1 MGWRRFLGAMARAYK
16 WFWARDWRGVVSS
29 LHIPFVARLLMLKVL
44 LIGRRGVVLCGVLS
58 VLAASGSR
66 VDAQG
71 PTAPVGAF
79 KGEPFSSSVEEMRA
93 ASAAVPVDGDFETQ
107 VLLEEG
113 LYRIADDGTLL
124 YRHRL
129 IFRVDG
135 KDAVEGWSEAS
146 MTWDPWYEKPAQI
159 HARVLQADG
168 RFLELDQKTITDA
181 PVKGEDSE
189 TYSSEHERRAPLP
202 GVSVGSIVE
211 EVEEVEEKTP
221 YFAAGGIY
229 RFRFKRGEPIAM
241 ERMIVDLP
249 SALPFKELRH
259 HLEGVTVVS
268 GDGSG
273 GRRHVVYEKAGI
285 GAAYNSDIDLSTND
299 PATPTMEFATGESWK
314 SVASAYAALAD
325 PQTVVEDAK
334 AILPADLPA
343 GRAERIEAIV
353 ARLHAEV
360 RYTGVEFGAAKLT
373 PQRPAEV
380 IKRHYGDCKDKAT
393 LLVAMLRAAGIPADL
408 ALLDTGPG
416 EDVEDSM
423 AGMNEFDHAIV
434 YVPAAG
440 SDPAVWIDATAQ
452 YYAPGSLPFDDEGRK
467 ALIIAPQT
475 SGLTLTPAPKPED
488 SVLLET
494 RVFTLA
500 EHGPAH
506 VVESSH
512 TKGIVDANYRSLYGA
527 ADTTKVHQDLENYA
541 HNAYLA
547 KDLIKVSHG
556 PADDLSKPFD
566 LTLEIGKAKRGTTA
580 LNEALVVLYPSMVTS
595 ALPRWFG
602 TTPPVIGPDTSATDK
617 ANLLRAQASRMP
629 SYSFRP
635 YLDERRVRILI
646 PDGYA
651 LRSVPPDKTTK
662 LGMATL
668 VEEYDA
674 SEKGVITADLK
685 FDTGPGTLT
694 AEQAVAMRDAVVE
707 LEKRE
712 YVGVYFDQV
721 GAKALADG
729 HIRAALD
736 ADRGLI
742 AAHPTEALPHVQ
754 LARALLEA
762 GIGSQAHVEARK
774 ATELDK
780 TSAVAFSTLGWTLEH
795 DSLGVRFGKGY
806 DLAGAVAAYKQS
818 IVLDPDDDEARFDLG
833 ILYEFNARGERYA
846 EDAQVAEAV
855 ATYKE
860 MIARTKDSNPGAAA
874 QYRDNMLYAL
884 LFEHKFAELDGEL
897 AKLPMN
903 NSHASLGIVS
913 ATAQKGAA
921 AGIAQADRGNIEA
934 GDRNKNLLAAGRL
947 LAQLRMYPEASAV
960 LQAGIGG
967 AGDNAPTTARQI
979 ELYKNLKP
987 ASLAPLPVSD
997 PARPVQAMVFD
1008 ELAGTITA
1016 KTITESLSHHA
1027 FSSEASLQMEVQKD
1041 LAGAGALSVAAEK
1054 NGMSLVVLLDLV
1066 AGNMTFT
1073 SSGDDVSGYTV
1084 LGKSPGSED
1093 SHYFVVRED
1102 GAYRLVA
1109 ESGDDIKMVG
1119 NEVIWA
1125 LGHHQEKMAKALL
1138 DWKRDLVHKGGGD
1151 DPFAGYLLPR
1161 FWTVG
1166 SSKPGADSPEAMRL
1180 AGISMLAGSMDAK
1193 PYVAEIVAAQEKA
1206 TGSEQEDLD
1215 LLLAEAAIGAEEPE
1229 LGLRAVKRLLDEEP
1243 DSEVA
1248 LGWAGQAYA
1257 LEGHPEAWEALLAP
1271 RIEKRPKD
1279 RELLDQQVRA
1289 YEMANDFAAARKTQQ
1304 EVLDSG
1310 KAESGDYNN
1319 FAWMGLFDN
1328 HLGEAELKAAQQSN
1342 MLSKNGSFADLHT
1355 TACVYAAEGK
1365 TTEARQVLT
1374 EAMQAGNIPEPNS
1387 AVWYALGIIY
1397 EDYGALDA
1405 ALDAYEKVQA
1415 HEYDDH
1421 TYVDP
1426 ASTYVLAQVRVKALK
1441 K

>member
-1 MGWRRFLGAMARAYK
+1 MLRL
-16 WFWARDWRGVVSS
+16 WFV
-29 LHIPFVARLLMLKVL
+29 
-44 LIGRRGVVLCGVLS
+44 GRRGVVLCGVLG
-58 VLAASGSR
+58 VVAAGALR
-66 VDAQG
+66 VDAQARTG
-71 PTAPVGAF
+71 AVGAF
-79 KGEPFSSSVEEMRA
+79 QGEPFSSSVDEMRA

-113 LYRIADDGTLL
+113 SYRIADNGTLL

-135 KDAVEGWSEAS
+135 KDAIEGWSEAS
-146 MTWDPWYEKPAQI
+146 MTWDPWYEKPAEI
-159 HARVLQADG
+159 HARVLLPNG

-181 PVKGEDSE
+181 PVKGDDSE

-211 EVEEVEEKTP
+211 EVVEVEEKTP

-229 RFRFKRGEPIAM
+229 RFRFERGVPTARA
-241 ERMIVDLP
+241 RMIVDMP
-249 SALPFKELRH
+249 SAMPFKELRH
-259 HLEGVTVVS
+259 NLAGVTVVN

-273 GRRHVVYEKAGI
+273 GRRHAVYEQTGI
-285 GAAYNSDIDLSTND
+285 GAAYNSDIDLATNH
-299 PATPTMEFATGESWK
+299 PTMPTLEFATGESWK
-314 SVASAYAALAD
+314 SVASAYETLAD
-325 PQTVVEDAK
+325 PMTVVEDAK

-343 GRAERIEAIV
+343 GRAEKIQAIV

-373 PQRPAEV
+373 PQRPSEV

-416 EDVEDSM
+416 ADVEDSL
-423 AGMNEFDHAIV
+423 AGMNQFDHAIV

-440 SDPAVWIDATAQ
+440 ADTAVWIDATAQ

-467 ALIIAPQT
+467 ALIIAPET
-475 SGLTLTPAPKPED
+475 SGLTLTPSPKPED
-488 SVLLET
+488 SVLVET

-506 VVESSH
+506 VLESSQ

-541 HNAYLA
+541 HSAYLA
-547 KDLIKVSHG
+547 KDLIRVNHG

-566 LTLEIGKAKRGTTA
+566 LTLEVGKAKRGTTA
-580 LNEALVVLYPSMVTS
+580 LSEALVVIYPSMVMGS
-595 ALPRWFG
+595 LPRWFG
-602 TTPPVIGPDTSATDK
+602 TPPPVVGPDTSATDK
-617 ANLLRAQASRMP
+617 ENILRAQASREP
-629 SYSFRP
+629 TYSFRP
-635 YLDERRVRILI
+635 YMDERRVRILI
-646 PDGYA
+646 PDGFA
-651 LRSVPPDKTTK
+651 LRSLPPNKMTK

-674 SEKGVITADLK
+674 PEKGVITADLR
-685 FDTGPGTLT
+685 FDTGPGTLS
-694 AEQAVAMRDAVVE
+694 AEQAVAMRDAV
-707 LEKRE
+707 LEFDKRD

-721 GAKALADG
+721 GAKALAGG

-742 AAHPTEALPHVQ
+742 AGHPTEALPHVQ

-780 TSAVAFSTLGWTLEH
+780 TSAVAFSTLAWTLEH

-806 DLAGAVAAYKQS
+806 DLGGAIAAYKQS
-818 IVLDPDDDEARFDLG
+818 IVLDPDDDDNRFDLG
-833 ILYEFNARGERYA
+833 ILYEFNGRGERYA
-846 EDAQVAEAV
+846 DDAHVPEAV
-855 ATYKE
+855 AMYKE
-860 MIARTKDSNPGAAA
+860 LIARTKDSNPTAAT

-884 LFEHKFAELDGEL
+884 LFEHKFAELDAEL

-903 NSHASLGIVS
+903 NSHASLGIAS
-913 ATAQKGAA
+913 ATAQKGAT

-967 AGDNAPTTARQI
+967 AGDDAPTTARQI
-979 ELYKNLKP
+979 EMYKNLKP
-987 ASLAPLPVSD
+987 ASLAPLAESD
-997 PARPVQAMVFD
+997 PARPVQAMAFG

-1016 KTITESLSHHA
+1016 KTVTESLSHHA
-1027 FSSEASLQMEVQKD
+1027 FSSEASLQMEAQKD
-1041 LAGAGALSVAAEK
+1041 LAGAGSLSMTADK
-1054 NGMSLVVLLDLV
+1054 NGMSLVVLLDLI

-1073 SSGDDVSGYTV
+1073 SSGDDVSGYTI

-1093 SHYFVVRED
+1093 SHFFVVRED
-1102 GAYRLVA
+1102 GAFRLVA
-1109 ESGDDIKMVG
+1109 ESDDPIKMVG
-1119 NEVIWA
+1119 NEVLYA
-1125 LGHHQEKMAKALL
+1125 LDHHQEKLAKALL

-1180 AGISMLAGSMDAK
+1180 AGISMLAESMDGK
-1193 PYVAEIVAAQEKA
+1193 PYVAEIAAAREKA
-1206 TGSEQEDLD
+1206 TGSKQEDLD
-1215 LLLAEAAIGAEEPE
+1215 LLLAEAAIGAEQPE
-1229 LGLRAVKRLLDEEP
+1229 VGLPAVKRLLDEEP
-1243 DSEVA
+1243 DSNVA
-1248 LGWAGQAYA
+1248 LGLAAQAYA
-1257 LEGHPEAWEALLAP
+1257 LEGHPEATLALLSP
-1271 RIEKRPKD
+1271 RLEKRPKD
-1279 RELLDQQVRA
+1279 RDLLELEVH
-1289 YEMANDFAAARKTQQ
+1289 ANETAHDFTAARKTQQ
-1304 EVLDSG
+1304 VILDSG
-1310 KAESGDYNN
+1310 KAESDDYNN

-1328 HLGEAELKAAQQSN
+1328 HLGEAEIKAAQQSN

-1355 TACVYAAEGK
+1355 TACVYAAAGR

-1374 EAMQAGNIPEPNS
+1374 QAMQAGNIPEPNS
-1387 AVWYALGIIY
+1387 AVWYALGVIY
-1397 EDYGALDA
+1397 EDYGAMDA

-1421 TYVDP
+1421 SYIDP
-1426 ASTYVLAQVRVKALK
+1426 GSTYVLAEARIKALK